1 MPEQLEI
8 SVLSEQEFSGVF
20 GPQRLV
26 VSRDACNLS
35 RLTSRGGLPFLA
47 DHDSSRPLGA
57 FQSARIDE
65 STGFLYA
72 SVDLIESARNVDYL
86 DEIRSG
92 LRRGVSG
99 GLLLHAV
106 ELEKNANDEIVT
118 VITGYSLYEGSSVS
132 TPKLETV
139 GVLGISGSQDRKA
152 SRTTRKASQS
162 VPAPAPKSAP
172 KSPVTQRAS
181 LIESQNPAAPKAA
194 PRRRSQMTTNPA
206 ATPPIQQ
213 QKPAPAV
220 DARLSLAA
228 GVKAVLDVATS
239 PSQAHSP
246 DGLELLTAFEG
257 HASGDVLLEKFALT
271 TLQHRTLTS
280 RRAATYSFRR

>member
-118 VITGYSLYEGSSVS
+118 VITAYSLCMKGASVS
-132 TPKLETV
+132 TLQNWK
-139 GVLGISGSQDRKA
+139 R
-152 SRTTRKASQS
+152 S
-162 VPAPAPKSAP
+162 VC
-172 KSPVTQRAS
+172 
-181 LIESQNPAAPKAA
+181 
-194 PRRRSQMTTNPA
+194 
-206 ATPPIQQ
+206 
-213 QKPAPAV
+213 
-220 DARLSLAA
+220 
-228 GVKAVLDVATS
+228 
-239 PSQAHSP
+239 
-246 DGLELLTAFEG
+246 
-257 HASGDVLLEKFALT
+257 
-271 TLQHRTLTS
+271 
-280 RRAATYSFRR
+280 